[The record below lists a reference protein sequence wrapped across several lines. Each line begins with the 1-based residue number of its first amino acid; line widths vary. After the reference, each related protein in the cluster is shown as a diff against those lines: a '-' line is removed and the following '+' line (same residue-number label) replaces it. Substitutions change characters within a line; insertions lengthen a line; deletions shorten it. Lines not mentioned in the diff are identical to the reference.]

1 MLKKLFTFTLIVLA
15 SLTSQALNYTVSF
28 DKVKSHYVSVAI
40 DFDAA
45 GKDFVDF
52 EVPVWTPGSYKV
64 REFSNAYENLKAG
77 ELPITR
83 VDKNTWRIETKGAAA
98 VKLSYDVYCFAV
110 SVRQSYADE
119 KYAFLHGVSTFG
131 YLQGYEK
138 EEITLTIQPYEGW
151 NNVEVALPQTK
162 GVGNVY
168 TCENYDLLADS
179 PIALGN
185 FEKTSYTS
193 GKVPH
198 TVVMIGEG
206 NYDLDKIKTDF
217 KKISDSQIAMMGD
230 HPSERYTHFIYNVGS
245 GGGGLEHLNSQTSM
259 MNRWA
264 YTNASRYKNFLGLI
278 AHEYFHLWNV
288 KRVRPIQLGPFDYNQ
303 EVYTDM
309 LWIAEGITSYY
320 DDKTL
325 LRIGEY
331 DTEKYLSIIAS
342 QINRLENTPGKNVM
356 SLAHSSI
363 LAWVKAY
370 LPNEESVNQTVSYY
384 NKGMIAAVL
393 LDLEIGS
400 ESNKSLDDV
409 MRALYTDFYKKQG
422 RGFTHDEFIA
432 VCSQMAGRDMTS
444 FFDKVIF
451 STTPLN
457 YDEVFSKYGIEI
469 KDQNVGKVTAW
480 SGVVSKM
487 DGGKNVI
494 ANIYTGSPA
503 VEAGLSVNDEILSV
517 DGWRVTTQLEKQDSK
532 HDVNSEVEIIYAR
545 DGKVYTTTMTYTQSH
560 KVDYKLTIA
569 DADNKKCKAWL
580 SLD

>member
-1 MLKKLFTFTLIVLA
+1 
-15 SLTSQALNYTVSF
+15 
-28 DKVKSHYVSVAI
+28 
-40 DFDAA
+40 
-45 GKDFVDF
+45 
-52 EVPVWTPGSYKV
+52 
-64 REFSNAYENLKAG
+64 
-77 ELPITR
+77 
-83 VDKNTWRIETKGAAA
+83 
-98 VKLSYDVYCFAV
+98 
-110 SVRQSYADE
+110 
-119 KYAFLHGVSTFG
+119 
-131 YLQGYEK
+131 
-138 EEITLTIQPYEGW
+138 
-151 NNVEVALPQTK
+151 
-162 GVGNVY
+162 
-168 TCENYDLLADS
+168 
-179 PIALGN
+179 
-185 FEKTSYTS
+185 
-193 GKVPH
+193 
-198 TVVMIGEG
+198 
-206 NYDLDKIKTDF
+206 
-217 KKISDSQIAMMGD
+217 
-230 HPSERYTHFIYNVGS
+230 
-245 GGGGLEHLNSQTSM
+245 
-259 MNRWA
+259 
-264 YTNASRYKNFLGLI
+264 
-278 AHEYFHLWNV
+278 
-288 KRVRPIQLGPFDYNQ
+288 
-303 EVYTDM
+303 
-309 LWIAEGITSYY
+309 
-320 DDKTL
+320 
-325 LRIGEY
+325 
-331 DTEKYLSIIAS
+331 
-342 QINRLENTPGKNVM
+342 
-356 SLAHSSI
+356 
-363 LAWVKAY
+363 
-370 LPNEESVNQTVSYY
+370 
-384 NKGMIAAVL
+384 MIAAVL